1 LAIKHIRTFD
11 QRLLH
16 LPVWLHGDAG
26 DAGREARLDVDVAE
40 IGWDQAAQEFLMK
53 DVSLTFGFLGSR
65 VTLKGARPGRDG
77 AAMVFTWAGAA
88 PAAGRLSVRRARLRV
103 GKGSQLRFRHEL
115 HLAPGGAAER
125 RGSIAV
131 KTVDSWGSDGGEAC
145 RWPAHLTPGCSVRV
159 LGLRASATFTAGPR
173 SLAVARGPQGS
184 DSIKAL
190 LPGFPAG
197 GAFHFG
203 LVAGLGGF
211 NGESAVLGAG
221 SLSGSIEWTEGANAA
236 HALQLE
242 SICFEAR
249 SGLRGETSSGWQGRM
264 LLSGDVAGTSAIA
277 WPAVDLKTGG
287 AVPMPPVDTTIT
299 PVALDKT
306 VWHRHSVI
314 WLLRNHEMAFPVAA
328 GLRDRRDAV
337 WSVTALARHTL
348 TRVAGD
354 RTSEQVAL
362 VFCSVDTLTLAPMR
376 VFAPPWPT
384 GGHAADL
391 QASSTFAARYKAGAT
406 STLDQGMSWPG
417 RGGLGTVLQGFG
429 GEQFRKA
436 FYSGGD
442 PGDGRSLVIAG
453 SFSGLI
459 TLPGV
464 DAAPLLRLPAL
475 VALEGSLRV
484 PPAGTPKIR
493 QDADV
498 RVEVA
503 WVDGAAALD
512 VVVPWRS
519 AVATVSAAQAD
530 LERAMDAGMR
540 SAAGADPRN
549 ERLFN
554 SVLVEQCF
562 PVTLDGSNG
571 LAHTPYFIASAVS
584 LARAI
589 AHVEKEKEAKAGR
602 ADEAAA
608 SLSVVSRVSLV
619 LASGKAYRQ
628 GAAAVLQASP
638 GQFALSTMPP
648 RPAGQ
653 LLVVGD
659 DLTQS
664 AWLSGEVGTQAD
676 GRVAAIAS
684 ELHKLPR
691 VALVRD
697 SQGKHTAIELPRRQ
711 LRPPVRR
718 TPKLVYADVA
728 RGYMLQPQESVLMA
742 GAEEGWTGA
751 VRDAAT
757 GLAAMGRV
765 AALPAQAQGSTGGGH
780 AVWLTQQR
788 VPVYLPLA
796 STIAAEPIAW
806 MDPGSARARVP
817 VGAEVDSALA
827 RATGPAR
834 ETLEEDTGPAQV
846 PVPWQGIVPM
856 QAATT
861 SVSDR
866 AGVLIARRLRL
877 EVAAHGSNG
886 ERYPFDVT
894 FPRFGEPAQASS
906 SHARTERTPRPGIL
920 PPNTADMERNRRPC
934 VSPLRT
940 EVNNRAVLGSADAV
954 RGHTQWRAKGAA
966 ADDPTY
972 SVGWAMNFV
981 ACPRTCGVISDP
993 WDGTLDFTVEV
1004 DVLEELDQASLSSY
1018 LAAFV
1023 LDANF
1028 EAMAVAAT
1036 ASIVVNGKEFPFASL
1051 HIRDM
1056 DVGPPIPPGTSVRR
1070 GYVALVLDMRAAGAA
1085 MPAPGPAHAALA
1097 AIRNAGPVLPTVEV
1111 QFTLHPRALA
1121 RWPVPQLAPEAP
1133 FALGVGQ
1140 SIPHGD
1146 DRAPVTLRFPLFAVT
1161 RERGAMPLEPATL
1174 LFMDPAYDAGL
1185 ASQPSEDAQRIPEK
1199 ATPPALP
1206 QGRGDM
1212 MFVLSADRARMNRG
1226 ASVTFMA

>member
-1 LAIKHIRTFD
+1 
-11 QRLLH
+11 
-16 LPVWLHGDAG
+16 
-26 DAGREARLDVDVAE
+26 
-40 IGWDQAAQEFLMK
+40 
-53 DVSLTFGFLGSR
+53 
-65 VTLKGARPGRDG
+65 
-77 AAMVFTWAGAA
+77 
-88 PAAGRLSVRRARLRV
+88 
-103 GKGSQLRFRHEL
+103 
-115 HLAPGGAAER
+115 
-125 RGSIAV
+125 
-131 KTVDSWGSDGGEAC
+131 
-145 RWPAHLTPGCSVRV
+145 
-159 LGLRASATFTAGPR
+159 
-173 SLAVARGPQGS
+173 
-184 DSIKAL
+184 
-190 LPGFPAG
+190 
-197 GAFHFG
+197 
-203 LVAGLGGF
+203 
-211 NGESAVLGAG
+211 
-221 SLSGSIEWTEGANAA
+221 
-236 HALQLE
+236 
-242 SICFEAR
+242 
-249 SGLRGETSSGWQGRM
+249 
-264 LLSGDVAGTSAIA
+264 
-277 WPAVDLKTGG
+277 
-287 AVPMPPVDTTIT
+287 
-299 PVALDKT
+299 
-306 VWHRHSVI
+306 
-314 WLLRNHEMAFPVAA
+314 
-328 GLRDRRDAV
+328 
-337 WSVTALARHTL
+337 
-348 TRVAGD
+348 
-354 RTSEQVAL
+354 
-362 VFCSVDTLTLAPMR
+362 
-376 VFAPPWPT
+376 
-384 GGHAADL
+384 
-391 QASSTFAARYKAGAT
+391 
-406 STLDQGMSWPG
+406 
-417 RGGLGTVLQGFG
+417 
-429 GEQFRKA
+429 
-436 FYSGGD
+436 
-442 PGDGRSLVIAG
+442 
-453 SFSGLI
+453 
-459 TLPGV
+459 
-464 DAAPLLRLPAL
+464 
-475 VALEGSLRV
+475 
-484 PPAGTPKIR
+484 
-493 QDADV
+493 
-498 RVEVA
+498 
-503 WVDGAAALD
+503 
-512 VVVPWRS
+512 
-519 AVATVSAAQAD
+519 
-530 LERAMDAGMR
+530 MDAGMR

-1226 ASVTFMA
+1226 ASVTFMADLRFERRLPSNLAQFLAAGTGDTQMLPKADPKEPDPFVFEMHVQPRAGERREVYLAPRGTGAPSRTRVQLATVYELALTTLVEADGSAAQLLAGDVLELLVRKGAAKNDGAPSQGAEALLEVKVLDVAHMGQASQWKLVTFDLANQNRTLRLTLTDEPVIEPPPALYAALLRTRLNSETSLSLPLHAQSPLPRRVDLPDAKANFRAGLMRRTATFVWSLLRPADERGRLGVFVVKSDRNGQTYLPDEGSAEKDFRAFDKLA